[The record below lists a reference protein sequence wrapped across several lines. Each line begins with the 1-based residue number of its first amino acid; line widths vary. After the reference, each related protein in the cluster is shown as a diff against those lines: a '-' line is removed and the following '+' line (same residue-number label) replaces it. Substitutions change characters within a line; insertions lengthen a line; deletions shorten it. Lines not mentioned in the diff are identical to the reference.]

1 MLDCA
6 VTIQGFLYLGSC
18 PVASCVSW
26 ATGRCLLWELVLARG
41 ANLSLELSCVLVD
54 LPTSGL
60 VLPPVFHISFFI
72 FSFSMPSCLFFD
84 HILSHFY
91 FYFFHHSHPR
101 LFSSVLVPVLF
112 SLSQSS
118 VYVYP
123 ATPILWQHPQD
134 PEGRTSRTVLAQAFP
149 WPSG

>member
-1 MLDCA
+1 MLDSP
-6 VTIQGFLYLGSC
+6 VVLQRRLGLGSF
-18 PVASCVSW
+18 PVLSAVSRV
-26 ATGRCLLWELVLARG
+26 TSPCLLWELAWAHG
-41 ANLSLELSCVLVD
+41 PNLSLEVSCVLVD

-60 VLPPVFHISFFI
+60 VPLPVFHISFFI
-72 FSFSMPSCLFFD
+72 FSFSMASCLFFD

-118 VYVYP
+118 VYGYSAAP
-123 ATPILWQHPQD
+123 LSSGNILKTPR
-134 PEGRTSRTVLAQAFP
+134 EGRQES
-149 WPSG
+149 S